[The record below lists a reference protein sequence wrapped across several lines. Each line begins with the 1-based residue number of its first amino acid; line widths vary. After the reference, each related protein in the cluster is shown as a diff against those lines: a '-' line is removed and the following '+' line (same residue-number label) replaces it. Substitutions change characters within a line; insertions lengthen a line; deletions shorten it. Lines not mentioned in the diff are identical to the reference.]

1 MSTPALPPPARLYRA
16 VVERDTTFV
25 GVFVLAVRTTGIFCR
40 PGCTARTPRREN
52 VEFFA
57 SPAEA
62 LKAGYR
68 PCLRCKPL
76 NPQDDAPSWVE
87 RVIDLAE
94 RHSGRRLTAAD
105 LRRAGIEPARAARYF
120 KSRYGMTFQAYHR
133 LRRLSGAV
141 HHLREGRSV
150 TVAQQQAGFESASGF
165 RAAFASVFGEP
176 PSRAERA
183 GAPLR
188 VLSAAWLPTPMGP
201 MLAVASDDGLC
212 MLEFV
217 DRRGLQTQIDT
228 LRRPG
233 VVIVPGRNRHIA
245 TIERELAEYFAG
257 RPTRFTV
264 ALDTPGTPFQAK
276 VWTELKRIPRGQ
288 TRSYAQV
295 ARAIGAPDA
304 VRAVARANGQNRI
317 AIIIPCHRVIGSDG
331 SLTGYAGGLERKQK
345 LLAIEGVESDL
356 LTR

>member
-1 MSTPALPPPARLYRA
+1 MSTAALPPPARLYRA
-16 VVERDTTFV
+16 VVDRDTTFD
-25 GVFVLAVRTTGIFCR
+25 GVFITAVKTTGIFCR
-40 PGCTARTPRREN
+40 PGCTAKTPRREN

-68 PCLRCKPL
+68 PCLRCKPMT
-76 NPQDDAPSWVE
+76 PRDEAPAWAAK
-87 RVIDLAE
+87 VIELAE
-94 RHSGRRLTAAD
+94 SHDGQRLTAAD

-141 HHLREGRSV
+141 HHLREGKNV
-150 TVAQQQAGFESASGF
+150 TAAQQHAGFDSASGF
-165 RAAFASVFGEP
+165 REAFATVFGAP
-176 PSRAERA
+176 PSKAELA
-183 GAPLR
+183 AAR
-188 VLSAAWLPTPMGP
+188 VLTAAWLPTTMGP
-201 MLAVASDDGLC
+201 MLAVASDGGLC

-217 DRRGLQTQIDT
+217 DRRGLQTQIDS
-228 LRRPG
+228 LRKPG
-233 VVIVPGRNRHIA
+233 VIIVPGRNKHIA
-245 TIERELAEYFAG
+245 AIERELADYFTG
-257 RPTRFTV
+257 KLTRFTV
-264 ALDTPGTPFQAK
+264 ALDVPGTPFQTK
-276 VWTELKRIPRGQ
+276 VWAELKRIPRGQ

-331 SLTGYAGGLERKQK
+331 SLTGYAGGLERKRK
-345 LLAIEGVESDL
+345 LLTIEGVESDL
-356 LTR
+356 FAR